1 MTPGSVTDARDH
13 SVNSRWT
20 VVYRLA
26 GLCLAMTFAVVGM
39 LFLLLPGEVIVF
51 FNGISLPVGFEPL
64 SAEGAGFYRVLA
76 VGYMYVVTLLAWFM
90 YRVPAN
96 RFAPLL
102 LVNAK
107 LASSMLSFLF
117 FFAVHGALIF
127 LVNGIV
133 DGLIGGGVLTLYLK
147 QWRRA

>member
-1 MTPGSVTDARDH
+1 MTPGSVTDARDT
-13 SVNSRWT
+13 SVDNRWT
-20 VVYRLA
+20 VAYRMA
-26 GLCLAMTFAVVGM
+26 GLYLAIAFAVVGM
-39 LFLLLPGEVIVF
+39 LFLLVPGEVIVF

-64 SAEGAGFYRVLA
+64 SAEGAEFYRVLA

-90 YRVPAN
+90 YRTPAN
-96 RFAPLL
+96 RLAPVL

-107 LASSMLSFLF
+107 LASSLLSFLF

-147 QWRRA
+147 QRRGA